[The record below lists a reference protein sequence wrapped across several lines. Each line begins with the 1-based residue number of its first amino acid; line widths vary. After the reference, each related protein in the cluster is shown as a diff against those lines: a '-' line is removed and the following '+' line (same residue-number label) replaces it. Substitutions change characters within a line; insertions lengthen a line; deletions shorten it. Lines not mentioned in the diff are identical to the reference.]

1 MAAWSMSRQHC
12 SARSSC
18 GVCLITLLGALSFA
32 LRTVAEDR
40 VDYLRQVKPLL
51 AEKCYSC
58 HGARKQKASLRLDT
72 TAAAIHGG
80 DSGAAIV
87 PGDADGSELIRR
99 VTSTD
104 DAERMPPDGKPL
116 KPEQIAL
123 LRTWISQNATAPSDE
138 HPEADPRDHWAF
150 RPIVRPPV
158 PTVADANWVRNPIDA
173 FVAHQHELHHLK
185 PQVAASRELQIRRLY
200 FDLIGLPPTEGEL
213 NASLADNSND
223 WLEQLAQRLLNDPR
237 HGEAWARHWMD
248 IWRYSDWWGL
258 GDQLRNSQP
267 HIWHWRDWI
276 VESLNANMP
285 YDEMLRLMLAA
296 DELYPD
302 DLNRLR
308 ATGFLA
314 RNYFLFNRNQWMDE
328 SVEHVSKAFLGI
340 TMNCAKCHEHKFDPI
355 EQVDYY
361 RMRAI
366 FEPYHVRM
374 DMVPGEMD
382 LTRDGIPC
390 VFDAHP
396 KVETHLF
403 KRGQEGSPD
412 KTKPIQP
419 GMPDVLGGTKFE
431 VRPVSL
437 PITSSQPER
446 RSWVNE
452 GYLAAANK
460 TLAKAMVTCEV
471 ATKKYDAAQ
480 SGKNTDKNAI
490 ECARA
495 ELLAAQLDCDAA
507 RAELTSVERRTAASQ
522 KKWAADDNQGRNAQA
537 KTELQTSEEAAVRAE
552 RTATLAR
559 ARAKV
564 AELDAKLLSAAAEQ
578 RDSVQKELATAR
590 EALAKAEQAASAPVS
605 ADDKFTPLVGA
616 KWTPTRF
623 LSSTADDPRPE
634 FPTVSTGRRSALAAW
649 ITDRRNP
656 LAARVAVNHIWMRH
670 MGTPLVP
677 TVFEFGRKGSPP
689 TNPELLEWLA
699 AEFIDSDWDMKHLHR
714 LIVTSA
720 TYQMSSSTN
729 GCEANLAMDPD
740 NKYWWRRNPIRLE
753 AEAVRDTILSLAG
766 TLDVK
771 RGGPPIVAAE
781 QTASTRRSLYFF
793 HSNNDRSLFLTTFDA
808 AAVKECYRRDES
820 VVPQQ
825 ALALTNSGLVLD
837 STEKIA
843 HRLSEPVQPS
853 LPLDDAAFVQRA
865 FRAILGAPAS
875 PDELKASLA
884 ALEASRKLPEFA
896 AAASSD
902 KARSLFVW
910 ALLNH
915 NDFLTIR

>member
-1 MAAWSMSRQHC
+1 MSRQHC
-12 SARSSC
+12 SARNSC
-18 GVCLITLLGALSFA
+18 GVCLCTLLGALSLA
-32 LRTVAEDR
+32 ARTVAEDR

-51 AEKCYSC
+51 VERCYSC
-58 HGARKQKASLRLDT
+58 HGARKQEAGLRLDT
-72 TAAAIHGG
+72 AAAAIHGG

-87 PGDADGSELIRR
+87 PGDADGSEVIRR
-99 VTSTD
+99 VTSGD
-104 DAERMPPDGKPL
+104 DAERMPPEGKPL
-116 KPEQIAL
+116 KPDQVAL
-123 LRTWISQNATAPSDE
+123 LRTWIAQDATAPSDE

-150 RPIVRPPV
+150 RPIIRPPV
-158 PTVADANWVRNPIDA
+158 PKVADANWVRNPIDA
-173 FVAHQHELHHLK
+173 FVAHQHKIHNLK
-185 PQVAASRELQIRRLY
+185 PQVEASRELQIRRLY
-200 FDLIGLPPTEGEL
+200 FDLIGLPPAEEEL
-213 NASLADNSND
+213 NASLADNSAD
-223 WLEQLAQRLLNDPR
+223 WLEQLAQRLINDPR

-285 YDEMLRLMLAA
+285 YDEMVRLMLAA

-340 TMNCAKCHEHKFDPI
+340 TMNCAKCHEHKYDPI
-355 EQVDYY
+355 EQADYY

-374 DMVPGEMD
+374 EMVPGETD

-390 VFDAHP
+390 VFDAYP
-396 KVETHLF
+396 KAETYLF
-403 KRGQEGSPD
+403 RRGQEGLPD
-412 KTKPIQP
+412 KTKLIQP
-419 GMPDVLGGTKFE
+419 GMPNVLGGATFE

-452 GYLAAANK
+452 GCLAAAK
-460 TLAKAMVTCEV
+460 KAETQAELARES
-471 ATKKYDAAQ
+471 ATKNYDAAQ
-480 SGKNTDKNAI
+480 SAKNAERSVI
-490 ECARA
+490 ECARGQ
-495 ELLAAQLDCDAA
+495 LLAAELANDAA
-507 RAELTSVERRTAASQ
+507 RAERAAVERRIAASQ
-522 KKWAADDNQGRNAQA
+522 KKWAAENKQDGNPQVEA
-537 KTELQTSEEAAVRAE
+537 ELQATTQAAVRAE
-552 RTATLAR
+552 RTAVSAR
-559 ARAKV
+559 TRAKV
-564 AELDAKLLSAAAEQ
+564 AELDAKLLIAAAEQ
-578 RDSVQKELATAR
+578 RDSVKKELATAR
-590 EALAKAEQAASAPVS
+590 EALAKAEQAASAPIPTG
-605 ADDKFTPLVGA
+605 AKFTPLVGA

-623 LSSTADDPRPE
+623 LSSTADDPLPD
-634 FPTVSTGRRSALAAW
+634 FPAVSTGRRSALARW
-649 ITDRRNP
+649 LTDRRNP
-656 LAARVAVNHIWMRH
+656 LTARVAVNHIWMRH

-677 TVFEFGRKGSPP
+677 TVFDFGRKGSPP
-689 TNPELLEWLA
+689 TNPELLDWLA
-699 AEFIDSDWDMKHLHR
+699 AELIESGWDMKHLHQ

-720 TYQMSSSTN
+720 TYRMSSTTD
-729 GCEANLAMDPD
+729 GCEGNVAIDSD

-753 AEAVRDTILSLAG
+753 AEAVRDAILSLAG
-766 TLDVK
+766 TLDLK
-771 RGGPPIVAAE
+771 RGGPPIAAAG
-781 QTASTRRSLYFF
+781 QATSTRRSLYFF
-793 HSNNDRSLFLTTFDA
+793 HSNNDRNLFLTTFDA

-837 STEKIA
+837 AAEKIA
-843 HRLSEPVQPS
+843 RRLSEPAQLS
-853 LPLDDAAFVQRA
+853 LPPDDAAFVQRA
-865 FRAILGAPAS
+865 FRVIVGTPANS
-875 PDELKASLA
+875 DELKASVA

-896 AAASSD
+896 AAAGSD
-902 KARSLFVW
+902 KARSLFIW